1 MNATFQ
7 PFIISLSD
15 LLGRKTAILGSVAI
29 FTLGT
34 LLCCLSQTV
43 VQLLAG
49 RAIQGIGA
57 GGVTTLPNVIFADFV
72 PLRQRPKFI
81 ALNQLSWA
89 IGTIIGPLI
98 GGLLVDHAT
107 WRWCFYIN
115 FPFCAIGIV
124 MIPLVVRLPTNR
136 PSLVQIALNL
146 DWGGAFLFTASLFS
160 FLFGIT
166 CGGTQYEWKDWRS
179 LLPICLGLVG
189 IVVTILWESRIAKP
203 MLRLSIFNSVS
214 SYAAYTATILQGVLV
229 RKTRKPTV
237 HDTVLA
243 DTTHRFSAKCTTFRY
258 SSRAS
263 KSSRL
268 LELELT

>member
-7 PFIISLSD
+7 PFIISLSA
-15 LLGRKTAILGSVAI
+15 LLGRKTALLGSVAL

-43 VQLLAG
+43 TQLLAG

-57 GGVTTLPNVIFADFV
+57 GGVTTLPNVIFADV
-72 PLRQRPKFI
+72 IPLRQRPKFI
-81 ALNQLSWA
+81 AMNQLSWA

-98 GGLLVDHAT
+98 GGLFVDHAT

-124 MIPLVVRLPTNR
+124 MIPLVVRLHTNR
-136 PSLVQIALNL
+136 QSLTQIALNL
-146 DWGGAFLFTASLFS
+146 DWGGAFLFTTALFS
-160 FLFGIT
+160 FLFGLT
-166 CGGTQYEWKDWRS
+166 CGGTQYKWKDWRT
-179 LLPICLGLVG
+179 LVPICLGVMG
-189 IVVTILWESRIAKP
+189 IVLTVLWESHIATP

-214 SYAAYTATILQGVLV
+214 AYAAYAAAILQGILV

-243 DTTHRFSAKCTTFRY
+243 ETIHRFSAKRTTFRC
-258 SSRAS
+258 SSRVSKAS
-263 KSSRL
+263 RPL
-268 LELELT
+268 

>member
-7 PFIISLSD
+7 PLIISLSD
-15 LLGRKTAILGSVAI
+15 LLGRKTAILGSVAL

-43 VQLLAG
+43 IQLLAG

-57 GGVTTLPNVIFADFV
+57 GGVTTLPNVIFADFI

-98 GGLLVDHAT
+98 GGLFADHAT

-124 MIPLVVRLPTNR
+124 LIPLVVRFPTNR
-136 PSLVQIALNL
+136 ASLTQIALNL
-146 DWGGAFLFTASLFS
+146 DWIGAFLFTTSLFS
-160 FLFGIT
+160 FLFGLT
-166 CGGTQYEWKDWRS
+166 CGGTQYEWKDWRA
-179 LLPICLGLVG
+179 LLPILLGIMG
-189 IVVTILWESRIAKP
+189 IVLTVVWESRIAKP

-214 SYAAYTATILQGVLV
+214 AYAAYAAAILQGILV
-229 RKTRKPTV
+229 RMTYNHTLHHTV
-237 HDTVLA
+237 FA
-243 DTTHRFSAKCTTFRY
+243 DSLHRFSAKCTTFRF
-258 SSRAS
+258 SSRAL
-263 KSSRL
+263 KASRPL
-268 LELELT
+268 